1 MYGLGVLLELLVSA
15 RINFLEIYRYKARA
29 SLLVCLSITTTSWF
43 SLVGWSWSSL
53 ACLLLEG
60 S

>member
-29 SLLVCLSITTTSWF
+29 SLEATRMPFNHNLV
-43 SLVGWSWSSL
+43 LV
-53 ACLLLEG
+53 
-60 S
+60 